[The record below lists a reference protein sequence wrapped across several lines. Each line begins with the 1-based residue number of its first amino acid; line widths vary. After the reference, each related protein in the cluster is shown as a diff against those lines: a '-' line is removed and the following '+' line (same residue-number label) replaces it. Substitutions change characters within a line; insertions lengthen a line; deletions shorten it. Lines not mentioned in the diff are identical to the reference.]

1 MKFIFNNDQ
10 PIYLQIVE
18 QLRIYIIS
26 GKISPGEKLPTVR
39 ELADQARANP
49 NTVQRALSIL
59 EDEKLILTER
69 TNGKY
74 TTNDTELIE
83 KIRHRLAADNVS
95 KYFAAMSA
103 LGFTQEDAIK
113 YLIKEE

>member
-39 ELADQARANP
+39 ELAAQARANP
-49 NTVQRALSIL
+49 NTVQRALNIL
-59 EDEKLILTER
+59 EDEGIILTER

-74 TTNDTELIE
+74 VTSDTRLIR
-83 KIRHRLAADNVS
+83 KIRHRLATDNVS

-113 YLIKEE
+113 FLIKEE